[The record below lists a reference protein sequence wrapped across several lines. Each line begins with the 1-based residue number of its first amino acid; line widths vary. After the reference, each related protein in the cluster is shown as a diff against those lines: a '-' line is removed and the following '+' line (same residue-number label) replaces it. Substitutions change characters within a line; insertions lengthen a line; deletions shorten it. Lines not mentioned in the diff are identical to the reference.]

1 MYTYVAM
8 YTHTNGFWHRIVI
21 ITYNRII
28 SPTFCMS
35 HLWCSYHLISKIPR
49 LSQTFSSGSWERSEV
64 SPWLRLVERLTF
76 FGALIFAVTNEN
88 GDEMGRFYQIWGFN
102 FTNRRLGLCIT
113 KPHHS
118 KAIQQWGYH
127 GDFYVRK
134 AWGIFCS
141 LASSEHGSFHEVPN
155 F

>member
-102 FTNRRLGLCIT
+102 FTNRRLGLRRY
-113 KPHHS
+113 S
-118 KAIQQWGYH
+118 S
-127 GDFYVRK
+127 GDIMGIFMSEK
-134 AWGIFCS
+134 WGIFCS